1 MTKILTGIV
10 EEIGGL
16 VQLNRKKDGKDI
28 YKKVLTIKEA
38 DGQLSYIDVLNQRI
52 KSVEDQNI
60 EEGDIVE
67 IEYSFKGSER
77 DGKKFNN
84 IFCNSITKI

>member
-52 KSVEDQNI
+52 KSIEDQNI